1 MGELIDTL
9 VTVVVVIVVMLA
21 AFVGV
26 NLLVDQAPKRFRVFA
41 TGAGALLG
49 LVAGAVVNSGGWF
62 KGGSLWL
69 VGGAVI
75 GALLGASVWG
85 GRPPP
90 ADRIW
95 RIPDRTRPFIFLF
108 PALFFLTITLVA
120 PTIRTIYLS
129 FRDKRSENSA
139 GLDNYDWM
147 FGNRSVFSVDGWR
160 DIYTSRLFL
169 VAIVVTAVTALAAF
183 GRARARRTDVD
194 VTAPGPT
201 MGFTLAGLLVVLA
214 ALGALSGVVWNNVFW
229 LILVTGLATILGL
242 AVAVLAD
249 RARGESI
256 AKSLIFMPMA
266 ISFVGASVIWRFV
279 YAFTPAEKDQI
290 GLLNAGW
297 VAGGGEPQDW
307 IRQVPWNDLFLIAIM
322 IWIQTGFAM
331 VVLSAAIKGV
341 PSEMLEAAR
350 VDGASE
356 VQSFWRVTLPH
367 IRTTIG
373 VVVTTL
379 MITVLKVFD
388 IVQVMTGGE
397 HDTDVIAN
405 RMFSEVFVNRDN
417 GRGAALAVLLFV
429 VVLPIMV
436 VNVRRQQRSEERA

>member
-1 MGELIDTL
+1 MGELVDTL
-9 VTVVVVIVVMLA
+9 ITVVLVIAVVLA
-21 AFVGV
+21 GFVGI
-26 NLLVDQAPKRFRVFA
+26 NLLVDQAPKRWRVFT
-41 TGAGALLG
+41 TGMGALLG
-49 LVAGAVVNSGGWF
+49 LLAGVIANSGGWF
-62 KGGSLWL
+62 KGGALWP
-69 VGGAVI
+69 VGGAVV
-75 GALLGASVWG
+75 GALLGASVWAR
-85 GRPPP
+85 RPPAP
-90 ADRIW
+90 DRIW
-95 RIPDRTRPFIFLF
+95 RIPDRTRPVIFLA
-108 PALFFLTITLVA
+108 PALFFLFVALVA
-120 PTIRTIYLS
+120 PTIRTVYLS

-160 DIYTSRLFL
+160 DIVTSRLFL
-169 VAIVVTAVTALAAF
+169 LALVVAAVTALVAF
-183 GRARARRTDVD
+183 GWSRARRTDVD
-194 VTAPGPT
+194 VTGPGPT
-201 MGFTLAGLLVVLA
+201 MGFMLAGLLVVLA

-229 LILVTGLATILGL
+229 LLLVTGLATILGL

-341 PSEMLEAAR
+341 PGELLEAAR

-417 GRGAALAVLLFV
+417 GRGAALAVLLFI

-436 VNVRRQQRSEERA
+436 LNVRRLQSEERA

>member
-9 VTVVVVIVVMLA
+9 ITVVLVIAVVLA
-21 AFVGV
+21 VFVGV

-41 TGAGALLG
+41 TGMGALLG
-49 LVAGAVVNSGGWF
+49 LVVGAVANSGGWF

-69 VGGAVI
+69 VGGAVL
-75 GALLGASVWG
+75 GALLGAFVWAR
-85 GRPPP
+85 RPPP
-90 ADRIW
+90 PDRIW
-95 RIPDRTRPFIFLF
+95 RIPDRTRPVIFLA
-108 PALFFLTITLVA
+108 PALFFLTVTLVV
-120 PTIRTIYLS
+120 PTIRTVYLS

-147 FGNRSVFSVDGWR
+147 FGDRSVFTLDGWR
-160 DIYTSRLFL
+160 DMLSSRLFVGAVV
-169 VAIVVTAVTALAAF
+169 VAAVTALAAV
-183 GRARARRTDVD
+183 GWSRARRTDLD
-194 VTAPGPT
+194 VTGPGPT
-201 MGFTLAGLLVVLA
+201 LGFTLAGFLVVLA
-214 ALGALSGVVWNNVFW
+214 AVGALTGVVWNNVFW
-229 LILVTGLATILGL
+229 LLLVTGCATGLGL

-249 RARGESI
+249 RAKGESV

-279 YAFTPAEKDQI
+279 FAFTPAEKDQI
-290 GLLNAGW
+290 GLLNALW
-297 VAGGGEPQDW
+297 VGGGGEPQDW
-307 IRQVPWNDLFLIAIM
+307 IRQVPWNNLFLIAIM

-341 PSEMLEAAR
+341 PGELLEAAR
-350 VDGASE
+350 VDGANE
-356 VQSFWRVTLPH
+356 VQTFWRVTLPQ

-388 IVQVMTGGE
+388 IVQVMTGGNN
-397 HDTDVIAN
+397 DTDVIAN

-417 GRGAALAVLLFV
+417 GRGSALAVLLFV
-429 VVLPIMV
+429 VVLPLMI
-436 VNVRRQQRSEERA
+436 VNVRRLQSEERA